1 MIFLLSLNL
10 DSIINELENEGTTIS
25 FIFYDLK
32 NDSVIAQYYPNRRLP
47 PASIQKVITTFAA
60 LKVFKKSFTFKTYFF
75 KFKDE
80 LYVFPN
86 GDPLLKDSDL
96 NVISKKIYELGYRK
110 FSKLYY
116 DDSYFTK
123 SKYPKGWFWDELD
136 EPYAPPIRPLIL
148 NEGIF
153 TLTYKFAPKHNFN
166 NLYVKLI
173 KSNTLKYEIISDTIF
188 VYGDFNR
195 SLSLTF
201 PQKEPEQFFLWSLK
215 NALYKNNVI
224 VDSVLGF
231 KELPDDA
238 NLIYTY
244 ESKPLDSIL
253 KYMNLE
259 SSNLIAEMILRS
271 IGAWIYSKGDWDN
284 SIKALKNILYLEG
297 IDTSF
302 IIYDGSGLS
311 RYNLISPTTF
321 IQIYKSAYKDKEF
334 FKDFLNVLVEP
345 GEGTLKGRLKQLKG
359 RLKAK
364 TGTLRN
370 TVSLTGVIDERI
382 AFCIIIYGFNNNPQK
397 YRNIID
403 NFVLVLGAG
412 LEPASPNG
420 Q

>member
-1 MIFLLSLNL
+1 MIFLLLLNL
-10 DSIINELENEGTTIS
+10 DSLIKEIENEGITIS
-25 FIFYDLK
+25 FIFYDLE
-32 NDSVIAQYYPNRRLP
+32 NDSIIAQYYPMRRLP
-47 PASIQKVITTFAA
+47 PASIQKIITTFTA
-60 LKVFKKSFTFKTYFF
+60 LKIFKKNFTFKTYFF
-75 KFKDE
+75 RFKDE

-86 GDPLLKDSDL
+86 GDPLLKDVDL
-96 NVISKKIYELGYRK
+96 DSISKKIYELGYKK

-116 DDSYFTK
+116 DDRYFTK

-136 EPYAPPIRPLIL
+136 ESYAPPIRPLVL
-148 NEGIF
+148 NGGIF

-173 KSNTLKYEIISDTIF
+173 KSNILKYEIISDTIL
-188 VYGDFNR
+188 VYGDFSRISN
-195 SLSLTF
+195 LTF
-201 PQKEPEQFFLWSLK
+201 PQKEPEQFFLWSFK

-224 VDSVLGF
+224 VDSVAGF
-231 KELPDDA
+231 KELPNDA
-238 NLIYTY
+238 ILIYTY

-253 KYMNLE
+253 KYMNLV

-271 IGAWIYSKGDWDN
+271 IGAWIYSKGDWEN

-297 IDTSF
+297 IDTNF
-302 IIYDGSGLS
+302 VMYDGSGLS
-311 RYNLISPTTF
+311 RYNLISPMTF
-321 IQIYKSAYKDKEF
+321 IQIYKSVYKDKSF

-345 GEGTLKGRLKQLKG
+345 GEGTLKDRLRQLKG

-382 AFCIIIYGFNNNPQK
+382 AFCIIIYGFNSNFQK

-403 NFVLVLGAG
+403 NLVLMLGAG
-412 LEPASPNG
+412 LEPASPKG

>member
-10 DSIINELENEGTTIS
+10 DSLIKEIENEGTTIS
-25 FIFYDLK
+25 FAFYDLK
-32 NDSVIAQYYPNRRLP
+32 SDSIIAHYFPNRRLP
-47 PASIQKVITTFAA
+47 PASIQKVITTFTA
-60 LKVFKKSFTFKTYFF
+60 LKVFKKNFSFKTYFF
-75 KFKDE
+75 KYKDE
-80 LYVFPN
+80 LYIFPN

-136 EPYAPPIRPLIL
+136 ESYAPPIRPLVL

-153 TLTYKFAPKHNFN
+153 TLTYKSAPKHNFN
-166 NLYVKLI
+166 NLYVKI
-173 KSNTLKYEIISDTIF
+173 VKSNISKYEIINDTIM

-195 SLSLTF
+195 ISSLTF
-201 PQKEPEQFFLWSLK
+201 PQNEPEQFFLWSFK
-215 NALYKNNVI
+215 NALYRNGII
-224 VDSVLGF
+224 VDSVAGF
-231 KELPDDA
+231 KQLPDDA
-238 NLIYTY
+238 VLIYTY

-271 IGAWIYSKGDWDN
+271 IGAWIYSKGDWEN
-284 SIKALKNILYLEG
+284 SIKALKNISYLEG
-297 IDTSF
+297 VDTNF
-302 IIYDGSGLS
+302 IMFDGSGLS
-311 RYNLISPTTF
+311 RYNLISPITF

-334 FKDFLNVLVEP
+334 FRNFLNVLVEP
-345 GEGTLKGRLKQLKG
+345 GEGTLKNRLKELKG

-370 TVSLTGVIDERI
+370 TVSLTGIIDERI
-382 AFCIIIYGFNNNPQK
+382 AFCIIIYGFNNNAQK

-403 NFVLVLGAG
+403 SLVLMLGAG
-412 LEPASPNG
+412 LEPASPIG

>member
-1 MIFLLSLNL
+1 MIFLLSLIL
-10 DSIINELENEGTTIS
+10 DSLINELENEGTTIS

-32 NDSVIAQYYPNRRLP
+32 NDSTIAQYYPNRRLP
-47 PASIQKVITTFAA
+47 PASIQKVITTFTA
-60 LKVFKKSFTFKTYFF
+60 LKVFKKNFSFKTYFF
-75 KFKDE
+75 RFKDE

-96 NVISKKIYELGYRK
+96 DVISKKIYELGYRK

-136 EPYAPPIRPLIL
+136 ESYAPPIRPLVL

-173 KSNTLKYEIISDTIF
+173 KSNVLKYEIISDTIL

-195 SLSLTF
+195 SSSLTF

-215 NALYKNNVI
+215 NALYKNNVV
-224 VDSVLGF
+224 VDSVAGF

-238 NLIYTY
+238 ILIYTY

-271 IGAWIYSKGDWDN
+271 IGAWIYSRGDWEN
-284 SIKALKNILYLEG
+284 SIRSLKRILYLEG
-297 IDTSF
+297 VDTNF
-302 IIYDGSGLS
+302 IMYDGSGLS
-311 RYNLISPTTF
+311 RYNLISPKTF
-321 IQIYKSAYKDKEF
+321 IQIYKSAYKDESF

-403 NFVLVLGAG
+403 NLVLMLGAG